1 VTDAGF
7 GIGEVSERTG
17 IAVPVLRMWEQRFGF
32 PRPARR
38 AGGRRHYTD
47 REVEL
52 LRQVVRDRDGGLS
65 LKAAI
70 ERARGAASEAPASLF
85 AGLRRTRA
93 DLAPFL
99 LRKRTLVNL
108 SHAIEDE
115 YMARSE
121 PAVLFA
127 SFQKEQFYRGASERR
142 WRDLA
147 RGAEVAIVFADFDRT
162 RQPRGGPV
170 EIPLDPDDPLAREWS
185 LICDGPTFGACM
197 AGWERPGQEGAV
209 DLERRFETVW
219 SVELDAVRDAS
230 AVGVELVERFAPDLV
245 EELPARLREPP
256 AAGAGDLRTLVA
268 LTNRMIGYSEAGE
281 RVV

>member
-1 VTDAGF
+1 MTDAGF

-32 PRPARR
+32 PRPARG
-38 AGGRRHYTD
+38 AGGRRRYTD

-65 LKAAI
+65 LRAAI
-70 ERARGAASEAPASLF
+70 ERAQGAASEAPASLF
-85 AGLRRTRA
+85 AGLRRARA

-99 LRKRTLVNL
+99 LRKSTLVNL

-115 YMARSE
+115 FMARSE
-121 PAVLFA
+121 PAALFA
-127 SFQKEQFYRGASERR
+127 SFQKERFYRGSSERR

-147 RGAEVAIVFADFDRT
+147 RSAEVAIVFADFDRM
-162 RQPRGGPV
+162 RRPRGGPV
-170 EIPLDPDDPLAREWS
+170 EVPLDPDDPLAREWS
-185 LICDGPTFGACM
+185 LICDGPTFGVFM

-209 DLERRFETVW
+209 DFERRFETIW
-219 SVELDAVRDAS
+219 SVEPDAVRDAG

-245 EELPARLREPP
+245 DELPARLREPP
-256 AAGAGDLRTLVA
+256 AAGAGDLRTLIA